1 MKSEIIKDDKNDDTR
16 IIYIDRLD
24 LKKVEKD
31 TINIDKKNAENKED
45 KK

>member
-1 MKSEIIKDDKNDDTR
+1 MKSEVIKDDKNDDTH

-31 TINIDKKNAENKED
+31 TINIDKKNDENKED